1 MTASQPTPPVLHA
14 QPFLRALGLMSGTSL
29 DGVDVGL
36 IKTDGQSVE
45 HIGATATY
53 PYTPQEQLILRQ
65 ALQEAVGLQ
74 TRDVRDGVLKKAEA
88 LITRT
93 HIEAVKRFLVEQ
105 NLKAQDIDVI
115 GFHGQTVLHRPE
127 KRLTVQLGNG
137 ATLAQKTGIRVVND
151 FRSADVAA
159 GGQGAPLVPILHQ
172 ALVRSR
178 SDIPLPCVVVNI
190 GGVANITYITAQ
202 GEPLACDVGSGNA
215 LLDDFMLTRT
225 GIAMDKDGACAA
237 KGKVDQARLHTWMAH
252 PFFALPLPKSLDRN
266 DFSHISVA
274 DLSIEDG
281 AATLTAFT
289 AHGIAHILRQLPEQ
303 PKQWLVCGGG
313 AYNPTVM
320 QFLAKAVEAPVM
332 ATDVYGWPA
341 DGLEALAFGFLAVRS
356 LYGLPLSFP
365 STTGVAM
372 PTCGGVVWPCA

>member
-1 MTASQPTPPVLHA
+1 MPPFQPAHPVLS
-14 QPFLRALGLMSGTSL
+14 ALGLMSGTSL

-45 HIGATATY
+45 HIGATTTY
-53 PYTPQEQLILRQ
+53 PYTPHEQSVLRQ

-74 TRDVRDGVLKKAEA
+74 NRNARDGILKEAEA

-127 KRLTVQLGNG
+127 KHLTVQLGNG

-178 SDIPLPCVVVNI
+178 ADIPLSCIPLPCVVVNI

-225 GIAMDKDGACAA
+225 GNAMDTDGACAA
-237 KGKVDQARLHTWMAH
+237 KGKVDQARLYTWLQH

-274 DLSIEDG
+274 DLSVEDG

-289 AHGIAHILRQLPEQ
+289 AHGIARILRQLPEQ

-313 AYNPTVM
+313 AYNPTLLK
-320 QFLAKAVEAPVM
+320 FLADAVDAPV
-332 ATDVYGWPA
+332 ATTDVYGWHA
-341 DGLEALAFGFLAVRS
+341 DGLEALAFGFLAVRC

-365 STTGVAM
+365 TTTGVKE
-372 PTCGGVVWPCA
+372 PVCGGVVWPCT